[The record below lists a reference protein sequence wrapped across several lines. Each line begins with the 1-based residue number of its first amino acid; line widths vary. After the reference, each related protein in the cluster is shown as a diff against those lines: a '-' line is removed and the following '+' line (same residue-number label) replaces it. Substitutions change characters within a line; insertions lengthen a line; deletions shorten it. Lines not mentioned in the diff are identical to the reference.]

1 MKAKR
6 LLLVLLFLLLAGPST
21 DRLLA
26 QPAAPR
32 GDRPFLNSIN
42 GQIYFSDMFPGATTV
57 ARIQYIINATLG
69 PVWIVVPPA
78 ETGTAGD
85 FAGVVLARSNVT
97 VIDLRAGVLNF
108 GLKNPAANTLLSYRN
123 TSGNQ
128 TFVGF
133 ASGVCTASA
142 TLWLHPL
149 GELSALTCT
158 ITVAGQP
165 ANYGPPVSSAGIIKN
180 LYVQSIGVA
189 KAGGPGCPVT
199 VYKGAAA
206 QALTCTIPAS
216 GTTCSDTTNSFT
228 VAAGDILG
236 VQVGATQAV
245 DTLSDVRVTIE
256 KW

>member
-6 LLLVLLFLLLAGPST
+6 LLLVLLFLVASAPA
-21 DRLLA
+21 LLA

-42 GQIYFSDMFPGATTV
+42 GQIYFSDMSLGATTV
-57 ARIQYIINATLG
+57 ARIQYIINSTLG

-85 FAGVVLARSNVT
+85 FAGVVLARTNVT
-97 VIDLRAGVLNF
+97 VVDLRAGVLNF
-108 GLKNPAANTLLSYRN
+108 GLKNPAANTLLSYQN

-133 ASGVCTASA
+133 GSGVCTASQ
-142 TLWLHPL
+142 TLWLLPL
-149 GELSALTCT
+149 GEISALTCT
-158 ITVAGQP
+158 VTVAGQA
-165 ANYGPPVSSAGIIKN
+165 ANYGPRVSSAGIIKN
-180 LYVQSIGVA
+180 LYVQSVGVA
-189 KAGGPGCPVT
+189 LAAGPGCPVT
-199 VYKGAAA
+199 VYLGAAA

-216 GTTCSDTTNSFT
+216 GTTCSDTVNSFA
-228 VAAGDILG
+228 VAAGDIIG
-236 VQVGATQAV
+236 VRVGATQAAE
-245 DTLSDVRVTIE
+245 TLSDVRVTIE